1 MAPRRSDNTSR
12 TLLNANS
19 VMDQRMSTFEP
30 YQIMRDPVQ
39 QFCEKNF
46 NSIKSYMD
54 EVSQHLPPPTR
65 CSIEGKSL
73 WVLSRF
79 LSKLASHTI
88 ATSHTHTHITHTV
101 SNEFAERRTKKVAKL
116 HFACQIR
123 GPHCLYSKTC
133 FTMRTRNPK
142 TWIHMM
148 FLDFQVRHFVSFI
161 NVVILRASS
170 DPLFRLQVKEK
181 CVLSTRE
188 SGISNLK
195 NIWQI
200 LKCEN
205 RSFTELV
212 TSQFPQVKV
221 GS

>member
-1 MAPRRSDNTSR
+1 
-12 TLLNANS
+12 
-19 VMDQRMSTFEP
+19 MSTFEP

-46 NSIKSYMD
+46 PSIKSYMD

-65 CSIEGKSL
+65 CSIEGKYTNCPVILSYSFSAFS
-73 WVLSRF
+73 VLM
-79 LSKLASHTI
+79 LSAHLHTLAHTP
-88 ATSHTHTHITHTV
+88 THTSHTV
-101 SNEFAERRTKKVAKL
+101 SNEFAERRKKVAKL
-116 HFACQIR
+116 HFSCQIR

-142 TWIHMM
+142 TWIHMI
-148 FLDFQVRHFVSFI
+148 FLDFQVRHFVSSCHTFLPI
-161 NVVILRASS
+161 GVVTTKGL
-170 DPLFRLQVKEK
+170 PLQVKEK
-181 CVLSTRE
+181 SVLSTRE
-188 SGISNLK
+188 PGISNLK

-221 GS
+221 GYPPNP

>member
-1 MAPRRSDNTSR
+1 VAPRRSDNTSR

-73 WVLSRF
+73 KVLFPQS
-79 LSKLASHTI
+79 LTPLPIHPPHKNTQTPHTQ
-88 ATSHTHTHITHTV
+88 THHTV

-148 FLDFQVRHFVSFI
+148 FLDFQVRHFVSAGNFGANI
-161 NVVILRASS
+161 NV
-170 DPLFRLQVKEK
+170 
-181 CVLSTRE
+181 
-188 SGISNLK
+188 SN
-195 NIWQI
+195 N
-200 LKCEN
+200 
-205 RSFTELV
+205 F
-212 TSQFPQVKV
+212 
-221 GS
+221 